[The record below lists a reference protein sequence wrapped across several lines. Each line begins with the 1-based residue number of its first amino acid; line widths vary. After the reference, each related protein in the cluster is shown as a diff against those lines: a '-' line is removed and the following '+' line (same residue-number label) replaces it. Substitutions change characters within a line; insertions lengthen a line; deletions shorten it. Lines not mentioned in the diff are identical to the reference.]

1 VTYDLNKESMKTNPS
16 EVFLLQKIDKINLD
30 NHGQGALLESV
41 LDGIDKE
48 HITFV
53 SNTLK
58 KLEKIGVLKV
68 TSRSKQLYY
77 KLTGSFEASSE
88 EVRHYVKHR
97 TIPD

>member
-1 VTYDLNKESMKTNPS
+1 MKTNPS

-30 NHGQGALLESV
+30 NHDHGASPESI
-41 LDGIDKE
+41 LNGINKE
-48 HITFV
+48 HATFA
-53 SNTLK
+53 SNALK

-68 TSRSKQLYY
+68 VLRSMHLYY
-77 KLTGSFEASSE
+77 RLSGSFEGSSE

>member
-1 VTYDLNKESMKTNPS
+1 MKTNPS

-30 NHGQGALLESV
+30 NHDQGASLESV
-41 LDGIDKE
+41 LSGVDKE
-48 HITFV
+48 HVTSV

-68 TSRSKQLYY
+68 VMRSTQLYY
-77 KLTGSFEASSE
+77 KLTGSFEGSSE

>member
-1 VTYDLNKESMKTNPS
+1 MKTNPS

-30 NHGQGALLESV
+30 NHDQGAALESILEGV
-41 LDGIDKE
+41 DKE
-48 HITFV
+48 HSTFV

-58 KLEKIGVLKV
+58 KLEKKGVLKV
-68 TSRSKQLYY
+68 ISRSKEPFY
-77 KLTGSFEASSE
+77 KLSGSFEGSSE

>member
-1 VTYDLNKESMKTNPS
+1 MRTNPS

-30 NHGQGALLESV
+30 NHDQGASLESILEGV
-41 LDGIDKE
+41 DKE
-48 HITFV
+48 HSTFV

-58 KLEKIGVLKV
+58 KLEKKGVLKV
-68 TSRSKQLYY
+68 ISHSKEPFY
-77 KLTGSFEASSE
+77 KLSGSFEGSSE

>member
-1 VTYDLNKESMKTNPS
+1 MKTNPS

-30 NHGQGALLESV
+30 NHGQGALLESI

-48 HITFV
+48 HVTFV
-53 SNTLK
+53 TNTLK
-58 KLEKIGVLKV
+58 KLEKKGVLKCS
-68 TSRSKQLYY
+68 SRSTQLFY
-77 KLTGSFEASSE
+77 KLTGSFEGSSE